1 MELRWRVFRRVSWM
15 WLAWERTY
23 MGFHPVTPVRP
34 GALFAFRR
42 VGSEVELHLDSRR
55 LGRMRDEPGY
65 STFRAVHQLRE
76 ELVVLAARIRAGEM
90 GEVSVIRGTSLMG
103 AAGAVLGFETRP
115 LPRNFATLLQQYFM
129 VGLDALYN
137 PRGLRARAT
146 HRWPVESWISAAALE
161 ERYGVKS
168 PRSTTAR

>member
-1 MELRWRVFRRVSWM
+1 MELRWRVFRRVSWI
-15 WLAWERTY
+15 WLAWERIY
-23 MGFHPVTPVRP
+23 MRLHPVIPVRP
-34 GALFAFRR
+34 GALFAFRK
-42 VGSEVELHLDSRR
+42 VGSEVELHLDSGR

-76 ELVVLAARIRAGEM
+76 DLETLTARIRAGEL
-90 GEVSVIRGTSLMG
+90 GEVSVIKGTSLMG
-103 AAGAVLGFETRP
+103 EAGAVLGFETRP
-115 LPRNFATLLQQYFM
+115 VPRNFANVLQQYFM

-146 HRWPVESWISAAALE
+146 HRWPVESSMSAAALE
-161 ERYGVKS
+161 ERYGAKS